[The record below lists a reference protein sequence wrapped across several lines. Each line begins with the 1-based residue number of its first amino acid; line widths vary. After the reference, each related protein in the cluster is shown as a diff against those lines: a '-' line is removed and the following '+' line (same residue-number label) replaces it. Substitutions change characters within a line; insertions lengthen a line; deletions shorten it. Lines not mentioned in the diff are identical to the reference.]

1 MLRTTA
7 AKILG
12 AGVDRSALGAGTYF
26 AVANEVPG
34 ISYDRVGP
42 VVATEVGFG
51 DSEARSFTSN
61 AIRRSFL
68 SV

>member
-1 MLRTTA
+1 MLSTTA

-26 AVANEVPG
+26 AVADEVPG
-34 ISYDRVGP
+34 VSYDRVGP

-51 DSEARSFTSN
+51 DSEGPSFTSN
-61 AIRRSFL
+61 AIRRPFL